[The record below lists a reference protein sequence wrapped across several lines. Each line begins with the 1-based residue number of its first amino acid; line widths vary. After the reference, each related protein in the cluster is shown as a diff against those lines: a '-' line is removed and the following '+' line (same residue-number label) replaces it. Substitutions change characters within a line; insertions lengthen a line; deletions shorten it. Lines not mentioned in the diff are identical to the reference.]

1 MSTLLSNERK
11 KQYCQKLARSLPV
24 LRARLEIT
32 QEELSTR
39 LGVSRTTLACIESGK
54 KEMSWIAFI
63 ALSMLFL
70 KNKKSEIV
78 FKSLNI
84 FDKELIDFLMFE
96 DKDKSISLSYNA

>member
-11 KQYCQKLARSLPV
+11 KQYCQKLARRLPV
-24 LRARLEIT
+24 LHARLEIT
-32 QEELSTR
+32 QEELSTH

-70 KNKKSEIV
+70 KNKNLKLF

-84 FDKELIDFLMFE
+84 FD
-96 DKDKSISLSYNA
+96 